1 MQKKLQCSKK
11 ASQSSVKIKYGG
23 GAFSR
28 RIFSK
33 VKLMNCNEAIEYIHS
48 LEKFGINP
56 GLERIRALCSE
67 LGNPQKKLKVI
78 HVAGTNGKGSTST
91 MISNILRKSGYST
104 GLFISPYV
112 TDFRER
118 IQYNGN
124 MIEKHE
130 LTECVEKVKTAIE
143 VVSEKGLQPTE
154 FEAITAAAF
163 VYFEKKKCDFVVLEV
178 GLGGRLDST
187 NVIEAPFVSVITSI
201 SLDHTAILGD
211 TIEKIAAEKCG
222 IIKFGAQTVAYPF
235 QDSKAMSVIEKTCAE
250 RCCNL
255 TVPDISRLTVKEEK
269 LEGTQVCYDGI
280 EFLLPLAGKHMVYNA
295 CTAVEAVRALS
306 KLAVDVPDSAIASGI
321 ECSIMPGRTELIKK
335 RPVVI
340 LDGGHNEGCAGA
352 LSEFIKKHLHGKRI
366 IMVSSMMAD
375 KDYLAY
381 LSAVAPFAQ
390 TFIAT
395 RVDMPR
401 ALSSTEL
408 MQSAM
413 QYCDNCYDISEP
425 EKAIT
430 AAKNI
435 IQPDDALIVCGSFY
449 LAGAIRDNLLNF

>member
-1 MQKKLQCSKK
+1 M
-11 ASQSSVKIKYGG
+11 A
-23 GAFSR
+23 GACSR
-28 RIFSK
+28 RIYIK
-33 VKLMNCNEAIEYIHS
+33 GEKMNCNEAIEYIHS

-56 GLERIRALCSE
+56 GLERIRALCNE

-124 MIEKHE
+124 MIEKQE
-130 LTECVEKVKTAIE
+130 LAECVERVKSAVDVI
-143 VVSEKGLQPTE
+143 SAKGLQPTE

-187 NVIEAPFVSVITSI
+187 NVIEAPYVSVITSI

-235 QDSKAMSVIEKTCAE
+235 QDIKAMEIIEKTCAE
-250 RCCNL
+250 RRCNL
-255 TVPDISRLTVKEEK
+255 TVPDVSRLSVKDEK
-269 LEGTQVCYDGI
+269 LEGTRVSYDGI
-280 EFLLPLAGKHMVYNA
+280 DFTLPLAGVHMVYNA

-306 KLAVDVPDSAIASGI
+306 KLAIDIPGSAIAGGI

-335 RPVVI
+335 HPVVI
-340 LDGGHNEGCAGA
+340 LDGGHNEGCAAA
-352 LSEFIKKHLHGKRI
+352 LSEFIKKHLQSKRI

-381 LSAVAPFAQ
+381 LSAVAPFAE

-395 RVDMPR
+395 KVDMPR
-401 ALSSTEL
+401 ALSSAEL
-408 MQSAM
+408 MQNAIK
-413 QYCDNCYDISEP
+413 YCSNCYDIP
-425 EKAIT
+425 DPVKAVT

-449 LAGAIRDNLLNF
+449 LAGAIRDNLINF